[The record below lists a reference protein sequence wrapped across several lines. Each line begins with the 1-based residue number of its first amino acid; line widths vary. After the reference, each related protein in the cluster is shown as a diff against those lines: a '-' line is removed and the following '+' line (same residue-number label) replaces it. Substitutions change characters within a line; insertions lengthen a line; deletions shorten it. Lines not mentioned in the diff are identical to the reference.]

1 MLVIFLY
8 NSCRKAL
15 KASLSREKTF
25 FFLVNTIY
33 FSEKA
38 SYEMKIST
46 QQVIIREKAMI
57 AEESNPSNIL
67 NLDIWFLLKRYHLKY
82 HHYNTVKF
90 AATKRR
96 MKVSTYLTL
105 TTELIYFCPLF
116 KTKHFTY
123 LLKDSMK
130 RFYEKILNLLPKQ
143 IIF

>member
-1 MLVIFLY
+1 
-8 NSCRKAL
+8 
-15 KASLSREKTF
+15 
-25 FFLVNTIY
+25 
-33 FSEKA
+33 
-38 SYEMKIST
+38 MKIST